1 MRNNNKQYKKSKV
14 LNGVLGG
21 LLALVVAGGVAFVGV
36 LSNGFKNWDNIK
48 PPAQEEPNTP
58 EDDTTKG
65 EASIE
70 NGENN
75 KALNK
80 NSAVMPKKAKA
91 IKFATAAETV
101 AHTAPCL
108 MAQ

>member
-1 MRNNNKQYKKSKV
+1 MPIIAVKTVTNKAYTAAAKAKNTTHLINIRLPRNP
-14 LNGVLGG
+14 
-21 LLALVVAGGVAFVGV
+21 FV
-36 LSNGFKNWDNIK
+36 
-48 PPAQEEPNTP
+48 
-58 EDDTTKG
+58 TKT
-65 EASIE
+65 SIE